1 MDICIRPTVDPNH
14 HSPAVSD
21 RLDPVQHLHL
31 LPLPGNTFTTSWV
44 WALVSL
50 LLPRPVKCD
59 LSSARQLLAINVSSN
74 TLLHAFLWAA
84 MIGSCSACISQYE
97 SSLAAAWPA
106 LVVLAAVA
114 ILATFPYYYLTV
126 RHQTRNVPS
135 QSSRSHTNAAFM
147 VSTAL

>member
-1 MDICIRPTVDPNH
+1 MILFNTSTYFLC
-14 HSPAVSD
+14 
-21 RLDPVQHLHL
+21 L
-31 LPLPGNTFTTSWV
+31 GNTFTTSWV